1 MTSGEDPAG
10 DPATRPLALP
20 RRRPLRRAENIY
32 DLPSIP
38 GYRLEGVLGTGAT
51 GTVYS
56 AIQEAV
62 DRPVAIKFLH
72 PELCTNPRTIA
83 RLQREARV
91 TARLGH
97 PGIVTAIDMGETA
110 GRWWYAMELVEGISL
125 GERVAER
132 GPLGEREAIRLFVPL
147 VDALRHCHEMGVVH
161 RDVKPAN
168 ILVDESG
175 RARLADLGLA
185 WAEVDPRVTGEDGA
199 LGTPHYMSPEHAKD
213 AASVD
218 QRSDLWSLG
227 ATLFHA
233 LTGRPPFVGR
243 SAAEVLA
250 GVLHQ
255 RIPDP
260 RSLAPHLSRGMALVL
275 RKCLTREPGKRYPDA
290 LALLKDLERLRE
302 RRAPRV
308 RAADLDP
315 VASGQGRP
323 WLAGLKAAALIAV
336 GAGAVLAWRGWGTP
350 ASPAGAAE
358 PWPPLEQLAADLA
371 GAEVPLREL
380 DERLTLMQ
388 RGGSEAALP
397 ADQRPRAGELRLLWG
412 ERLAAE
418 VAAGLGALEARLG
431 VALERADLRL
441 ATRVLEEEWPA
452 DLEARTGYR
461 LPEQWPPSFTG
472 AGAARARLD
481 SQRERVRAAGA
492 AWVESAS
499 RALERHRSEVRLP
512 GALRLA
518 EAGSY
523 RSALASLGAPEVEW
537 LGLAGVDRSAVPVE
551 LVDEALSSPALE
563 AALASDREYLR
574 SRWRSEDAELV
585 ARVLGEEQRALSELV
600 GGRLGVLEAFERA
613 WDELLAERGIRQ
625 EEVPEGEAWRSFA
638 VHARVLERLRTEQA
652 DERVLRSRSL
662 YEDDLARVEELA
674 RDRRYAD
681 AVLLWEAELA
691 APLLSS
697 VHPEIED
704 RLHEAR
710 ACASAVAAATAL
722 LERGG
727 TRTLS
732 LRGLEARG
740 AVEPLGEQG
749 GGAFL
754 LRVGGE
760 AQGFAVR
767 RTADGVDLP
776 LLPVQ
781 DLVTLVDE
789 ASGTPPGEPSWFVPV
804 LLLLAEGEAQAAR
817 QRLAASPPEAAEAA
831 HLVALRERVR
841 LEAEVRSAALARE
854 RDRFLVRLQGLRQ
867 ELLAGVPPAELGQ
880 RLEALA
886 RAFDGVLGDEQSAA
900 LEALRRELSPGPA
913 PVAPAAGAQA
923 FEAAVRE
930 QLPDGRLR
938 LTLDPTLSS
947 GAGWEPGLWRARPGG
962 LTLAAPLPG
971 RTAFEAR
978 AGAAVLDLGT
988 LFDPAGGLRLRW
1000 VLERLEPFQEETLV
1014 ALSAGD
1020 RHLVLRG
1027 QDADPE
1033 VRLLTGPLPQ
1043 AWAGLDPGA
1052 STPRGRFDGL
1062 PRTQPLEL
1070 EALLEPGT
1078 LAVEEL
1084 RIDGRKVPLSGR
1096 RSSVEAPGTLELA
1109 IRSLG
1114 PMRVTRLVVEG
1125 VLALRTPAEGTSRAA
1140 DR

>member
-1 MTSGEDPAG
+1 MTGGEQPTGVPTPRPAA
-10 DPATRPLALP
+10 PP
-20 RRRPLRRAENIY
+20 RRRRGPRRAENIY
-32 DLPSIP
+32 DLPPIP

-315 VASGQGRP
+315 VASGQARP
-323 WLAGLKAAALIAV
+323 WLGALKAVTLIAL
-336 GAGAVLAWRGWGTP
+336 GAGAVLAWRGWDAPDARG
-350 ASPAGAAE
+350 GAVA
-358 PWPPLEQLAADLA
+358 PWPPLEELAADLA
-371 GAEVPLREL
+371 GGGVPLREL

-388 RGGSEAALP
+388 RGGDEAALP
-397 ADQRPRAGELRLLWG
+397 ADQRPRAGELRLRWG

-418 VAAGLGALEARLG
+418 VTDALDDLEGRLA
-431 VALERADLRL
+431 VALERGELRL
-441 ATRVLEEEWPA
+441 AQRALEQEWPA
-452 DLEARTGYR
+452 ELEARTGYQ
-461 LPEQWPPSFTG
+461 LPEQWPATFTG
-472 AGAARARLD
+472 GAAARARLE
-481 SQRERVRAAGA
+481 SQRERLRAAGA
-492 AWVESAS
+492 EWVEAAG
-499 RALERHRSEVRLP
+499 RALERHRREVRLP

-518 EAGSY
+518 EGGSY
-523 RSALASLGAPEVEW
+523 RSALASLGAPEAAW
-537 LGLAGVDRSAVPVE
+537 LELAGIDRSAVPSE
-551 LVDEALSSPALE
+551 LVEQALASPALE

-585 ARVLGEEQRALSELV
+585 ARVLSEEQRALEELV
-600 GGRLGVLEAFERA
+600 GGRPAVLEAFERA
-613 WDELLAERGIRQ
+613 WGDLLVARGIRQ
-625 EEVPEGEAWRSFA
+625 EEVPEGEAWRSLA
-638 VHARVLERLRTEQA
+638 VHARVLDRLRTEQA

-662 YEDDLARVEELA
+662 YEEDLARVAELA

-697 VHPEIED
+697 VHPEITD
-704 RLHEAR
+704 RLREAR
-710 ACASAVAAATAL
+710 ACAAAVTSVAAL

-727 TRTLS
+727 TRTLT
-732 LRGLEARG
+732 LRGLEVRG
-740 AVEPLGEQG
+740 TVEPLGEQG

-754 LRVGGE
+754 LRVEGE
-760 AQGFAVR
+760 AQEFALR

-776 LLPVQ
+776 LLPTH
-781 DLVTLVDE
+781 DLVALVDE
-789 ASGTPPGEPSWFVPV
+789 AGAARPEDPSWFVPV

-817 QRLAASPPEAAEAA
+817 DRLDDSPPEGVEPA
-831 HLVALRERVR
+831 HLAALRERVH

-867 ELLAGVPPAELGQ
+867 ELLAGAPAPELGL

-886 RAFDGVLGDEQSAA
+886 RAFDGVLGEEQRAA
-900 LEALRRELSPGPA
+900 LEALRDELA
-913 PVAPAAGAQA
+913 PAGAQA
-923 FEAAVRE
+923 APEAGTQALEAAVRE

-938 LTLDPTLSS
+938 LTLDPTLAS

-988 LFDPAGGLRLRW
+988 LLDPAAGLRLRW
-1000 VLERLEPFQEETLV
+1000 VLERLEPLQEETLV
-1014 ALSAGD
+1014 ALSAGE

-1027 QDADPE
+1027 RDADPE
-1033 VRLLTGPLPQ
+1033 VRLLTGPLPE
-1043 AWAGLDPGA
+1043 AWAGLEPGA
-1052 STPRGRFDGL
+1052 ATPRGRFDGL

-1070 EALLEPGT
+1070 EVELEPGT

-1084 RIDGRKVPLSGR
+1084 RIDGRRVPLSGR
-1096 RSSVEAPGTLELA
+1096 RAQREVPATLELA

-1114 PMRVTRLVVEG
+1114 PLRVTSLTVEG
-1125 VLALRTPAEGTSRAA
+1125 RPRGA